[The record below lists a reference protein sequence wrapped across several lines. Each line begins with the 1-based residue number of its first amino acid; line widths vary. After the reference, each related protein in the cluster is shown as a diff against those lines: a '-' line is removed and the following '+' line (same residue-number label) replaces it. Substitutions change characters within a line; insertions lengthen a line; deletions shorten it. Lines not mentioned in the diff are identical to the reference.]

1 MTDQNTRSLFGT
13 SLRNLRKLWRDVLPA
28 SWQRGGRSVRPALP
42 DSDLGSVRTQIQE
55 CLDARGGEVSA
66 RIRAAELGGTYLEL
80 EEEGRHRFLT
90 LLAEEF
96 GVDRAQVDEAIDAY
110 RQSDEDG
117 AAAAEERLRLA
128 LRSPRIRLL
137 TQFNDLPD
145 GTKFLVDMRRD
156 LLPISR
162 RSGALGAFDQEF
174 QRLLASW
181 FDPGFLELRR
191 IDWSSPASLLERL
204 MDYEAVHEIE
214 SWNDLRNRLE
224 TDRCCYAFFHHHMPG
239 EPLIFV
245 EVALVDGIAGNIQ
258 EVLDTDSPE
267 LSPERADTAIF
278 YSISNTQKGLRGISF
293 GNFLIKR
300 VADDLRSRFPRLN
313 RFVTLSPI
321 PGFGR
326 WLAGLTAEQF
336 EAATNPSQ
344 REAFARAAG
353 SEDPA
358 VLQSFLAGTGWS
370 EDPDALALLEKPLT
384 ALVAHYLAR
393 EKRGTRPLDP
403 VARFHL
409 GNGARIERL
418 NWLGNRSVG
427 GLKQSAGLMVNY
439 AYRLDEVEKN
449 HERFAETGEIA
460 LSSEAK
466 KLLK

>member
-1 MTDQNTRSLFGT
+1 MTDSSSRSLLGT

-28 SWQRGGRSVRPALP
+28 SWQRGGRAVRPALP
-42 DSDLGSVRTQIQE
+42 DSDLGSVRAQIQE
-55 CLDARGGEVSA
+55 CLDAKGGEVSA
-66 RIRAAELGGTYLEL
+66 RVRAAELGGTYLEL
-80 EEEGRHRFLT
+80 DEEGRHRFLT

-96 GVDRAQVDEAIDAY
+96 GVDRDQVDEVIEAY
-110 RQSDEDG
+110 RQADEDG
-117 AAAAEERLRLA
+117 AATALERLRLA

-162 RSGALGAFDQEF
+162 RSGKLKAFDQEF

-191 IDWSSPASLLERL
+191 IDWSSPASLLEKL
-204 MDYEAVHEIE
+204 MAYEAVHEIE
-214 SWNDLRNRLE
+214 SWDDLRNRLE

-245 EVALVDGIAGNIQ
+245 EVALVNGIAGNIQ
-258 EVLDTDSPE
+258 ELLDEESPE
-267 LSPERADTAIF
+267 LAPERADTAIF
-278 YSISNTQKGLRGISF
+278 YSISNTQQGLRGISF

-313 RFVTLSPI
+313 QFVTLSPI

-326 WLAGLTAEQF
+326 WLAGLTAEAF
-336 EAATNPSQ
+336 EAAASPAN
-344 REAFARAAG
+344 RAALAKAAG

-358 VLQSFLAGTGWS
+358 VLQSFLAGTGWA
-370 EDPDALALLEKPLT
+370 EDPEVSGSIEKPLT

-409 GNGARIERL
+409 GNGARIERI
-418 NWLGNRSVG
+418 NWLANNSAG
-427 GLKQSAGLMVNY
+427 GLAQSAGLMVNY
-439 AYRLDEVEKN
+439 AYRLEEVEKN
-449 HERFAETGEIA
+449 HEGFAESGEIA
-460 LSSEAK
+460 LSSETK
-466 KLLK
+466 RLLK